1 MRWWRREGIGGLGAV
16 ARLGL
21 FLGGVLVLAG
31 CASSSTTIAEAY
43 ASAARIGAAHGD
55 QAGEGTAAKTDQAA
69 AERSE
74 PAGGSPPSGRRGPL
88 AALLSG
94 LLGPPPHVS
103 SAIDEEAL
111 IARAIAEHEMRKP

>member
-31 CASSSTTIAEAY
+31 CASSSTNVAEVY
-43 ASAARIGAAHGD
+43 ASAARIGVAHGD
-55 QAGEGTAAKTDQAA
+55 REGEGSAAKAEQAA

-74 PAGGSPPSGRRGPL
+74 PAAAGSASDGRGPL

-94 LLGPPPHVS
+94 LLGPPPHAS
-103 SAIDEEAL
+103 SPIDEEAL
-111 IARAIAEHEMRKP
+111 IAHAIAEHEMRKP

>member
-1 MRWWRREGIGGLGAV
+1 MRWWRREGVGGLRAV
-16 ARLGL
+16 AHLGL
-21 FLGGVLVLAG
+21 LFGGALALAG

-74 PAGGSPPSGRRGPL
+74 PVGDSPPSGRRGPL